1 MIGMSEN
8 MSKKRKII
16 ISVTLVTVVVL
27 GLLLLIPVFNNT
39 VNITKAEQAE
49 TSKLESDTIFQN
61 AYYDEKTGEVVGL
74 TEEEQKIL
82 DKILTEV
89 KDYLEIKGI
98 DSKIEKIAN
107 NEIEVTL
114 ENVSE
119 EQANALGDEIIQTL
133 AKRIQEELG
142 DVITDEMVISIQ
154 SDGKLDEE
162 VTEEVKG
169 YIVGLGGGLN
179 SFVKSEII
187 DSLDDEIEDELT
199 KFIISNAGQNM
210 AMDILSGN
218 VSDVFSNYGD
228 LLMDSVSGGIKDLVN
243 FKISD
248 KIFGDVDDSLK
259 ILLGDQLDIV
269 GRAGDIIGLDLNN
282 VIGLPDKLLGNVV
295 GDLTGSFSNKIGGA
309 LVGDISDGITTY
321 MDSIGQGIT
330 DTITGGLVE
339 GVAEIGGIPG
349 IGKEKGTERLAWVEN
364 PNPTPQELVPQ
375 EVFKNS
381 KYLFC
386 TLHGQPI
393 PYTTKMTAKS
403 KDIDATLHNYPQ
415 WLGIP
420 GPIFRTVAEIQGFIG
435 QKADVKGMQFQPL
448 ESINAS
454 RRWSFMYGSVAPLPY
469 TEKATTRTIGLY
481 KNKLKELTPV
491 EAYVLAHHK
500 QPGENVYPDYVQR
513 ALWYVLEYLGI
524 EAPLNPDET
533 PGGHNEEW
541 GETLADEAMGLDEA
555 LTALKTFTAKNS
567 GKILVDKT
575 NYWMNYD

>member
-16 ISVTLVTVVVL
+16 ISVTLVTIVVL
-27 GLLLLIPVFNNT
+27 GLLLLIPVLNNT

-89 KDYLEIKGI
+89 KEYLEIKGI

-133 AKRIQEELG
+133 AERIQEELG

-364 PNPTPQELVPQ
+364 PNPTPEKIIPQ
-375 EVFKNS
+375 EELENNE
-381 KYLFC
+381 YLFC
-386 TLHGQPI
+386 TLHGQHI
-393 PYTTKMTAKS
+393 PSNTVS
-403 KDIDATLHNYPQ
+403 LGSRLVDQDATLHDFPQ
-415 WLGIP
+415 YLGT
-420 GPIFRTVAEIQGFIG
+420 PIFKTVQDLPRFIG
-435 QKADVKGMQFQPL
+435 RKGEDVGLEYPNLTSLHQVTTNIMGIVLTNPPANIFSKKAVTHTLGVY
-448 ESINAS
+448 S
-454 RRWSFMYGSVAPLPY
+454 
-469 TEKATTRTIGLY
+469 
-481 KNKLKELTPV
+481 NKLKELTPV
-491 EAYVLAHHK
+491 EAYVLAHDKHI
-500 QPGENVYPDYVQR
+500 GAYPDYVQR

-524 EAPLNPDET
+524 SAPKSPEVDNSRDPYM
-533 PGGHNEEW
+533 W
-541 GETLADEAMGLDEA
+541 GETLADEAIGLDEA
-555 LTALKTFTAKNS
+555 LTALKTFTASNS